1 MRLPG
6 ACYHRGRLSP
16 LVLVTGFG
24 PFLDVT
30 HNPSGEVAR
39 ALALAPPAG
48 MEIAAGVLPVSFAG
62 APAGLEALLDGL
74 RPRIPDA
81 LLGLGL
87 HRGSWLRLELRAR
100 AAMTSP
106 KRDSEGRSGAELGPL
121 PGGELRSGLDLAVLA
136 EDLRA
141 AGADDVRLS
150 DDAGGY
156 VCERTYRATLEA
168 GARLARPALFLHV
181 PSAEHLSIERQA
193 ELLRAWIPSILRRAR
208 ALA

>member
-1 MRLPG
+1 MS
-6 ACYHRGRLSP
+6 A

-30 HNPSGEVAR
+30 VNPSGELAR
-39 ALALAPPAG
+39 ALALSPPPG
-48 MEIAAGVLPVSFAG
+48 IEVAACVLPVSFTG
-62 APAGLEALLDGL
+62 APAALEAALQGL
-74 RPRIPDA
+74 RPRVPEL

-106 KRDSEGRSGAELGPL
+106 KRDSEGRLGAELGPL
-121 PGGELRSGLDLAVLA
+121 PGGELRSSLDLAALG

-181 PSAEHLSIERQA
+181 PSAEHLAIARQA
-193 ELLRAWIPSILRRAR
+193 DLLRAWIPAVLRRVH
-208 ALA
+208 